1 VGERPKNTQGK
12 ISQFF
17 TGIKYASACSG
28 HTEMKVDSK
37 CQFQYQQNKNWL
49 SG

>member
-28 HTEMKVDSK
+28 HTEMKVDLK
-37 CQFQYQQNKNWL
+37 CQFQYQQNKNCL